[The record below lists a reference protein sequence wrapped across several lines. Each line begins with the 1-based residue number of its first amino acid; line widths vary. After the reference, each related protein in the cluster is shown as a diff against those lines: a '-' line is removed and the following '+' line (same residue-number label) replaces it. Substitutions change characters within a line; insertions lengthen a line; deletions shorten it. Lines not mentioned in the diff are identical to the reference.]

1 MCQYGSPYDLGLAV
15 RRASAGSD
23 ACLSS
28 TLPLSRRLPSRCP
41 WPPLSTT
48 PPLPTPEGESLVPAS
63 PRSPCPQPPASH
75 LSPRPVSST
84 SGMALACVLF
94 SLPTGPFRAC
104 FCLLL
109 RPCCSVSTPNLDSH
123 PCDAPPS
130 QLSSG
135 LCDSPFSALHGP
147 PVLTSSPLLCPRLS

>member
-1 MCQYGSPYDLGLAV
+1 M

-48 PPLPTPEGESLVPAS
+48 APLPAPEGESGPCL
-63 PRSPCPQPPASH
+63 PRSTCPQPPASH
-75 LSPRPVSST
+75 LSPRPVSSA
-84 SGMALACVLF
+84 SGMALACVHLSF
-94 SLPTGPFRAC
+94 PTGPFRAC
-104 FCLLL
+104 FCLPLC
-109 RPCCSVSTPNLDSH
+109 PCCPVSTPILT
-123 PCDAPPS
+123 PIPVMAPPS

-135 LCDSPFSALHGP
+135 LCDCPFSPLHGP
-147 PVLTSSPLLCPRLS
+147 RVLTSSPLLCPRLS